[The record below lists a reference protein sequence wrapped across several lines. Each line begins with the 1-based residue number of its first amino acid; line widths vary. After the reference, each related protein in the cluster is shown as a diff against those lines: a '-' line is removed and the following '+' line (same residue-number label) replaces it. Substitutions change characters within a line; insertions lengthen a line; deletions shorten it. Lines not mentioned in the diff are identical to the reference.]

1 MIVAWTSV
9 KALEEDSKQSDS
21 GCILKMEPT
30 MFAVALHVT

>member
-1 MIVAWTSV
+1 MAWTSV
-9 KALEEDSKQSDS
+9 RALEEESKHS